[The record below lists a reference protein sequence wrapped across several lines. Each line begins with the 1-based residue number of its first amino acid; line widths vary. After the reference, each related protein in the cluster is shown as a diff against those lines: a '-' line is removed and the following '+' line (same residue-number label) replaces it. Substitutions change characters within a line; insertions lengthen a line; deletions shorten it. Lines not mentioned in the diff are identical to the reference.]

1 MSEREMT
8 NIVNRIRNSSQWPSF
23 ENSSHLSDLDT
34 LADDAN
40 ALDTLEGY
48 LAALTIYHQ
57 LCDEMAKL
65 LVKDSE
71 FFIQLSCY
79 PTGIDFPK
87 PKQQMAGQV
96 LSQLEFAVE
105 FEGKTEFIEKCR
117 IMNSL
122 RNNVFHNLTKQTSLV
137 ELKGKLSQIST
148 LYEEIFELFSTSHGW
163 FWLCFKDFRKD
174 VFIDEIEDENT

>member
-1 MSEREMT
+1 MCEREMT
-8 NIVNRIRNSSQWPSF
+8 NIVVRIRDSSQWPSF
-23 ENSSHLSDLDT
+23 ENASHLSDLDT
-34 LADDAN
+34 LADVAN
-40 ALDTLEGY
+40 GLGTLEGY
-48 LAALTIYHQ
+48 LAALAIYHQ

-79 PTGIDFPK
+79 PTDIYFPK

-117 IMNSL
+117 VMNSL
-122 RNNVFHNLTKQTSLV
+122 RNNVFHNLTKQTSLA
-137 ELKGKLSQIST
+137 ELKGKLSQISK
-148 LYEEIFELFSTSHGW
+148 LYEDIFELFSTSHDW
-163 FWLCFKDFRKD
+163 FRICFKDFQKD
-174 VFIDEIEDENT
+174 VFLDEIEDENT

>member
-71 FFIQLSCY
+71 FFIQL
-79 PTGIDFPK
+79 
-87 PKQQMAGQV
+87 
-96 LSQLEFAVE
+96 
-105 FEGKTEFIEKCR
+105 
-117 IMNSL
+117 
-122 RNNVFHNLTKQTSLV
+122 
-137 ELKGKLSQIST
+137 
-148 LYEEIFELFSTSHGW
+148 
-163 FWLCFKDFRKD
+163 
-174 VFIDEIEDENT
+174 